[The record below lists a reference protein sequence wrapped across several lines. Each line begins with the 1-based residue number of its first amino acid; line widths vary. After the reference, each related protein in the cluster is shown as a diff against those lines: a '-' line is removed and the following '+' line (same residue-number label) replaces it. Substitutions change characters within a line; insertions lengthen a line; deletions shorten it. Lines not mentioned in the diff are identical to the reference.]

1 MTISIN
7 LDDNDTALI
16 QKYATENNL
25 SLQELFVQSV
35 LERIAED
42 EEAARNYAEAMAEY
56 EKNPVTYKL
65 VPVNSEPVQ

>member
-7 LDDNDTALI
+7 MNDSETALI
-16 QKYATENNL
+16 QKYADENNL

-35 LERIAED
+35 LERIEEE
-42 EEAARNYAEAMAEY
+42 EEAAQNYAEAMAEY

-65 VPVNSEPVQ
+65 VPVTKTVA

>member
-16 QKYATENNL
+16 QKYADKNNFN
-25 SLQELFVQSV
+25 LQELFVQSV
-35 LERIAED
+35 LERIAEE

-65 VPVNSEPVQ
+65 VPAKIRV

>member
-16 QKYATENNL
+16 KKYADENNFN
-25 SLQELFVQSV
+25 LQELFVQSV
-35 LERIAED
+35 LERIAEE

-65 VPVNSEPVQ
+65 VPVTSEPVQ

>member
-7 LDDNDTALI
+7 MNDSETALI
-16 QKYATENNL
+16 RKYADENNL

-35 LERIAED
+35 LERIEEE
-42 EEAARNYAEAMAEY
+42 EEAAQNYAEAMAEY

-65 VPVNSEPVQ
+65 VPVATTVA

>member
-7 LDDNDTALI
+7 MNDSETALI
-16 QKYATENNL
+16 QKYADENNL

-35 LERIAED
+35 LERIEEE
-42 EEAARNYAEAMAEY
+42 EEAAQNYAEAMAEY

-65 VPVNSEPVQ
+65 VPVATTVA

>member
-7 LDDNDTALI
+7 MNDSETALI
-16 QKYATENNL
+16 RKYADENNL

-35 LERIAED
+35 LERIEEE
-42 EEAARNYAEAMAEY
+42 EEAAQNYAEAMAEY

-65 VPVNSEPVQ
+65 VPVTTEFEQ

>member
-16 QKYATENNL
+16 QKYADENNFN
-25 SLQELFVQSV
+25 LQELFVQSV
-35 LERIAED
+35 LERIAEE

-65 VPVNSEPVQ
+65 VPATSDLM